1 VNSSL
6 NVIRYSPIL
15 LSLLLV
21 FGMITY
27 AQMLVPAQQSGQTN
41 VTLRVG
47 YPNSMDESEVT
58 DQYAYQLLA
67 NEGIHV
73 IPTFY
78 DTPTLSYKGLIS
90 GQQDIA
96 YDETAGSLLSGQAT
110 TCVGGYML
118 SGTYLAVAG
127 GGITSP
133 SQMLGKTAE
142 DFGIGTIERYLDYYW
157 FEQSDIPTNTNGPN
171 PNSVFLKNGGENVE
185 TVHDLETGAA
195 QMILVDDFVLSDLQN
210 PSINNSAHFG
220 PFHVLFYAPRD
231 YYDTCFAA
239 RDDWL
244 SSQQNQG
251 VLVKFL
257 AALYQAQ
264 RYFISNPDKF
274 LNFAEQQLPETPAS
288 EIQFVSTYYPQHY
301 AYWPYGIYNLGGDQN
316 ISSKFNGTNRFF
328 MIAGV
333 LKSPVSNDSVKPYGV
348 FNKYFE
354 LQALQMLG
362 PYSYPN
368 QSWVNA
374 AFLANIQSWVPS
386 WMIRSIGSSSTTS

>member
-1 VNSSL
+1 VRYAPLALS
-6 NVIRYSPIL
+6 VI
-15 LSLLLV
+15 LV
-21 FGMITY
+21 LGMVSY
-27 AQMLVPAQQSGQTN
+27 AQMTLPVSQAGQTD

-58 DQYAYQLLA
+58 DQYAYQILA
-67 NEGIHV
+67 DEGIHV

-78 DTPTLSYKGLIS
+78 DSPPLSYRGLIA

-96 YDETAGSLLSGQAT
+96 YDETEGSLLSGQST

-127 GGITSP
+127 DGITSP
-133 SQMLGKTAE
+133 TQLLGKTAE
-142 DFGIGTIERYLDYYW
+142 DFGPGTIERYLDYYW
-157 FEQSDIPTNTNGPN
+157 FEQAGVPTNTVAPN
-171 PNSVFLKNGGENVE
+171 PSSVFLKNGGENVE

-195 QMILVDDFVLSDLQN
+195 QMILVDDFILSDLQN
-210 PSINNSAHFG
+210 PSINNSAYHG
-220 PFHVLFYAPRD
+220 PFHVLFYAPHN
-231 YYDTCFAA
+231 YYDTCFAV

-244 SSQQNQG
+244 SSPSNQG

-264 RYFISNPDKF
+264 RYFISNPSKF
-274 LNFAEQQLPETPAS
+274 VTFAEQQLPETPDS
-288 EIQFVSTYYPQHY
+288 EIQFASTYYPQHY
-301 AYWPYGIYNLGGDQN
+301 AYWPYGVYNLQGDQN
-316 ISSKFNGTNRFF
+316 IYEKFNGTNSFF
-328 MIAGV
+328 IIAGV
-333 LKSPVSNDSVKPYGV
+333 LKSPIANDSVKPYGV

-368 QSWVNA
+368 ESWVDQTFSVNV
-374 AFLANIQSWVPS
+374 QSWVPS
-386 WMIRSIGSSSTTS
+386 WMTGTTNNSTTSG